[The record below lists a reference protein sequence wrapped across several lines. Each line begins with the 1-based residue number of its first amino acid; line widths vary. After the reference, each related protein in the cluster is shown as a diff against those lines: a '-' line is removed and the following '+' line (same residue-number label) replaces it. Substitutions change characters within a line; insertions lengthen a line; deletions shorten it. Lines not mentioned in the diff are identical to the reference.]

1 MDEGIF
7 FFLTFFGFLA
17 AIILVPTLARERTKR
32 SAHELV
38 SQAMSRGQQL
48 DPTLVQQLTQNLL
61 EEGNR
66 ARKTLGSAVVL
77 LALAGGFVAAGY
89 VIDGL
94 DPGGDIATV
103 RDEKGGVDLEHVGRQ
118 PLDAN
123 NGMGCC
129 RPRHV
134 LPQAQLEI
142 PIGSHRA

>member
-17 AIILVPTLARERTKR
+17 AIILVTTLARERTKR
-32 SAHELV
+32 SAHDLV

-48 DPTLVQQLTQNLL
+48 DPNLVQQLTQNLL

-89 VIDGL
+89 VIDGV
-94 DPGGDIATV
+94 DPGGDGQHAMWIPAVILGSVGVAFLLLSIIDYATK
-103 RDEKGGVDLEHVGRQ
+103 RRSPG
-118 PLDAN
+118 
-123 NGMGCC
+123 
-129 RPRHV
+129 
-134 LPQAQLEI
+134 
-142 PIGSHRA
+142 

>member
-1 MDEGIF
+1 MELTQMDEGIF

-32 SAHELV
+32 SAHDLV

-48 DPTLVQQLTQNLL
+48 DPNLVQQLTQNLL

-89 VIDGL
+89 VIDGV
-94 DPGGDIATV
+94 DPGGDGQHAMWIPAVILGSVGVAFLLLSIIDYATK
-103 RDEKGGVDLEHVGRQ
+103 RRSPG
-118 PLDAN
+118 
-123 NGMGCC
+123 
-129 RPRHV
+129 
-134 LPQAQLEI
+134 
-142 PIGSHRA
+142 